1 MKIDMQEQLQKL
13 DDYFVGKNKTLYF
26 VAAFAVILY
35 FLAFVLAPMC
45 ESLKQ
50 SFSSDL
56 DKTRQELAKTTSIET
71 IKTAISNMEKALN
84 QNVGKISELES
95 QKKIYVSNTAKFAKA
110 FFNSS
115 ELPTHINEV
124 SNKAIGS
131 SVQITKI
138 INNTKE
144 ILPNKLDAM
153 YDLNVSFNAKRFE
166 NALKYI
172 YMLESTKEISDI
184 SYFDIKGQNGYLNCD
199 LNIITWGFKND

>member
-35 FLAFVLAPMC
+35 FLAFVLAPLC

-184 SYFDIKGQNGYLNCD
+184 SYFDIKGQNGSLNCV

>member
-115 ELPTHINEV
+115 ELPAHINEV

-172 YMLESTKEISDI
+172 YIYARKYKRNQRYKL
-184 SYFDIKGQNGYLNCD
+184 L
-199 LNIITWGFKND
+199 

>member
-35 FLAFVLAPMC
+35 FLAFVLAPLC
-45 ESLKQ
+45 ESLKD
-50 SFSSDL
+50 SFSSNL

-131 SVQITKI
+131 GVQITKI

-153 YDLNVSFNAKRFE
+153 YDLNVSFNTKRFE

-172 YMLESTKEISDI
+172 YMLESTEEISDI

>member
-35 FLAFVLAPMC
+35 FFAFILAPMC

-131 SVQITKI
+131 GVQITKI

-153 YDLNVSFNAKRFE
+153 YDLNVSFNTKRFE

-172 YMLESTKEISDI
+172 YMLESTEEISDI

>member
-153 YDLNVSFNAKRFE
+153 YDLNVSFNTKRFE

-172 YMLESTKEISDI
+172 YMLESTEEISDI

>member
-172 YMLESTKEISDI
+172 YMLESTEEISDI
-184 SYFDIKGQNGYLNCD
+184 SYFDIKGENGYLNCD

>member
-1 MKIDMQEQLQKL
+1 MQEQLQKL

-95 QKKIYVSNTAKFAKA
+95 QKKIYVSNTAKLAKA
-110 FFNSS
+110 FFNLS
-115 ELPTHINEV
+115 I
-124 SNKAIGS
+124 I
-131 SVQITKI
+131 QI
-138 INNTKE
+138 
-144 ILPNKLDAM
+144 
-153 YDLNVSFNAKRFE
+153 
-166 NALKYI
+166 
-172 YMLESTKEISDI
+172 
-184 SYFDIKGQNGYLNCD
+184 
-199 LNIITWGFKND
+199 

>member
-184 SYFDIKGQNGYLNCD
+184 SYFDIKGQNCSLNCV

>member
-131 SVQITKI
+131 GVQITKI

-144 ILPNKLDAM
+144 ILPKKLDAM

-172 YMLESTKEISDI
+172 YMLESTEEISDI

>member
-1 MKIDMQEQLQKL
+1 MKIDMQDQLQKL

-35 FLAFVLAPMC
+35 FFAFVLAPMC

-172 YMLESTKEISDI
+172 YMLESTEEISDI